1 MQCECGECG
10 WEGFDN
16 GDGDC
21 PSCGAFVTEVGS
33 TTMPCPSCGFM
44 IEDFDIG
51 ASSSVCTSC
60 GTDF

>member
-10 WEGFDN
+10 WGGFDT
-16 GDGDC
+16 GDSD
-21 PSCGAFVTEVGS
+21 
-33 TTMPCPSCGFM
+33 CPSCGFM
-44 IEDFDIG
+44 IEDFDMC